1 VDERVFQPPK
11 SGQLASYRRLDCL
24 ELTVNHDDN
33 QVYAPGPGW
42 VRMVQPGN
50 SDLAPVAGGN
60 RTTSGAAPRAGKPAS
75 EEWKLTLIHYSRL
88 MTADNKNRTATFWG
102 DGGDV
107 KVLHVP
113 WDKTQATKEINFDKT
128 VDKMPPGGL
137 YLRCDRLTVYS
148 RLDNTRK
155 GQELDAI
162 GRVNVKARDAKGQE
176 FWGNADL
183 VHFDEEK
190 DQVIFEGVEG
200 SKVRLYLR
208 EAPGAPPKPLVGKKI
223 IYLRS
228 KGEFNADGV
237 TSIQGSN

>member
-1 VDERVFQPPK
+1 M
-11 SGQLASYRRLDCL
+11 S
-24 ELTVNHDDN
+24 
-33 QVYAPGPGW
+33 
-42 VRMVQPGN
+42 
-50 SDLAPVAGGN
+50 
-60 RTTSGAAPRAGKPAS
+60 
-75 EEWKLTLIHYSRL
+75 
-88 MTADNKNRTATFWG
+88 ADNKNRTATFWG

-113 WDKTQATKEINFDKT
+113 WDKSQATQEINFNNT
-128 VDKMPPGGL
+128 VDNMPPGGL

-155 GQELDAI
+155 GQKLDAI
-162 GRVNVKARDAKGQE
+162 GRITVKARDTKGKE
-176 FWGNADL
+176 FWGNADV

-200 SKVRLYLR
+200 GKARLFVRD
-208 EAPGAPPKPLVGKKI
+208 AKGAPPIPVVGKKI

-228 KGEFNADGV
+228 KGEYIADGV